1 MYGRKQYCSVL
12 APTVT
17 GCISISV
24 FASLLDIPTG
34 ITSSMIALKICA
46 ITARIKKHRSI
57 IKKKK
62 KKHYK
67 IVLFANSKLNTIE
80 GFDQFR
86 Y

>member
-62 KKHYK
+62 HYK